1 MSSTVK
7 KLLAAGRREVTLPD
21 SGFEVRIL
29 RAPVYEFMKHRI
41 PMGSLMQAMSGVVWH
56 MSKGEKVP
64 DKLAAQI
71 NASSPSFAEL
81 AEKLLMACVYQ
92 MRSPGEEWKRIH
104 LVENEVEADEEKDE
118 IGVSAF
124 TQGLTLDD
132 VRALESAV
140 MDHNGLSK
148 GVEQMFAPFLS
159 LGRGAGTQ
167 AGEELRDAPD
177 EGDGAGL
184 DDLPGERGDHDGG
197 GERGSTGET
206 EGDPESAGASE

>member
-41 PMGSLMQAMSGVVWH
+41 PMGSLMQAMSGVMWH
-56 MSKGEKVP
+56 MAKGEKVP

-81 AEKLLMACVYQ
+81 AEKLLMACVFQ
-92 MRSPGEEWKRIH
+92 MRMPGEEWKRIH
-104 LVENEVEADEEKDE
+104 LVENDVEADEEKDE
-118 IGVSAF
+118 ICVSAF

-159 LGRGAGTQ
+159 LGRTAPSPD
-167 AGEELRDAPD
+167 GEGLRDAPD
-177 EGDGAGL
+177 GADG
-184 DDLPGERGDHDGG
+184 PGSDGVPAERSDHDGG
-197 GERGSTGET
+197 GQCG
-206 EGDPESAGASE
+206 SAGAAAGGSESESPGE

>member
-21 SGFEVRIL
+21 SGFEVRLL

-41 PMGSLMQAMSGVVWH
+41 PMGSLMQAMSGVMWH
-56 MSKGEKVP
+56 MAKGEKVP

-81 AEKLLMACVYQ
+81 AEKLLMACVFQ
-92 MRSPGEEWKRIH
+92 MRMPDEEWARIR
-104 LVENEVEADEEKDE
+104 LVDNDVEADEEKDE

-124 TQGLTLDD
+124 TQGLTLED

-159 LGRGAGTQ
+159 LGRAVAPQ
-167 AGEELRDAPD
+167 DGEELRDAPD
-177 EGDGAGL
+177 GADEAGP
-184 DDLPGERGDHDGG
+184 DDVPDQRGDHDGG
-197 GERGSTGET
+197 GERGSAGAA
-206 EGDPESAGASE
+206 EGDPESASSSE

>member
-7 KLLAAGRREVTLPD
+7 KLLAAARREVTLPD

-41 PMGSLMQAMSGVVWH
+41 PMGSLMQAMSGVMWH
-56 MSKGEKVP
+56 MAKGEKVP

-81 AEKLLMACVYQ
+81 AEKLLMACVHK
-92 MRSPGEEWKRIH
+92 MRTPGEEWKRIH
-104 LVENEVEADEEKDE
+104 LVENDVEADEEKDE
-118 IGVSAF
+118 INVSAF
-124 TQGLTLDD
+124 TQGLTLED
-132 VRALESAV
+132 VRTLESAV

-159 LGRGAGTQ
+159 LGRAAAPQ
-167 AGEELRDAPD
+167 DGEALRDAPD
-177 EGDGAGL
+177 GDDGAGP
-184 DDLPGERGDHDGG
+184 DGVPGERSDHDGG
-197 GERGSTGET
+197 GERGGAGGA
-206 EGDPESAGASE
+206 EGDPESASSSE